1 VQGVKETL
9 RFNIARNQERSNPG
23 ICVLLQDKVNVFK
36 TLEYYRGSG
45 RPGSN
50 EVTHVKLR

>member
-9 RFNIARNQERSNPG
+9 RFNIAHNQERSNPG